1 MIKGKPKIE
10 QLNNDQIVYM
20 SAKTGDG
27 LDLLKKAILN
37 EVGFKEN
44 SEGSESKFI
53 ARKRHLEALENVHK
67 SLQSAQLNMASA
79 ELIAED
85 LTIAQKYLS
94 SITGEFS
101 SDDLLGEIFSQFC
114 IGK

>member
-1 MIKGKPKIE
+1 MLVI
-10 QLNNDQIVYM
+10 
-20 SAKTGDG
+20 
-27 LDLLKKAILN
+27 DLLKQTILN
-37 EVGFKEN
+37 EVGFKQN
-44 SEGSESKFI
+44 LEGSENKFI
-53 ARKRHLEALENVHK
+53 ARKRHLEALESVHH
-67 SLQSAQLNMASA
+67 SLQNAQLKIASA
-79 ELIAED
+79 ELVAEE